1 MEFGVVLPQLSAT
14 WDQTLGAARKAEAAG
29 FDSVWLVDHVYG
41 IPPQPPE
48 SVTAQSYAAIV
59 AAAPAFPTKGSAM

>member
-29 FDSVWLVDHVYG
+29 FDSVWLVDHDEFAVRFRAEA
-41 IPPQPPE
+41 PPGP
-48 SVTAQSYAAIV
+48 
-59 AAAPAFPTKGSAM
+59 G